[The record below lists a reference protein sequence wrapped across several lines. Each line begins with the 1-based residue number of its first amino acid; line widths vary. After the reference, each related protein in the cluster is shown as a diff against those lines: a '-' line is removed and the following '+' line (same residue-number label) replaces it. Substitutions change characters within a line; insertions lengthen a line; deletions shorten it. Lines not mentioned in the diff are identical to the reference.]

1 MILVFYLLPL
11 CSFGSALSRSRR
23 GQYLRFREEL
33 TKPPSEWEPMVTIIA
48 HARALMKE
56 CWRTLTLCLVRT
68 CPSEVVFVIDD
79 PDDPAAGVIEP
90 AWQEAERHV
99 KLVVAPKATSS
110 SQKVENLREGVLH
123 ADPKSE
129 VFVFVDS
136 DARPSPGWLRALIA
150 PLRDETIGAATG
162 YRWFISEEPTLASE
176 LRSTWNASIASALG
190 PNEKSNFTWGG
201 SMAIRRDVFDRIGMR
216 EKWQGTLSDDFA
228 VTRAMHAAGLRIRF
242 VPQALTASV
251 ESCTF
256 RELFE
261 FTNRQMKITRVYM
274 PQLWLMSFFGS
285 GLFNLVMAAAILIAI
300 LSKANG
306 VPVWVALATL
316 FLVSFFSVG
325 KAVLRLYAV
334 RLALPQFRP
343 ELRRQRFSQYTLWLF
358 TRRSSLQ
365 IASPLCFRG
374 RSFGGNPLP
383 ACLARADRDHDRSST
398 ITTFLARF
406 APNGGI
412 FLLEL
417 IALTR
422 NDCNETCHAHF
433 SLLFCTGALRG
444 SGGLCTEQTGRI
456 RTGSAHAAD
465 GQGTDNNH
473 SRYYRVGAQ
482 ELEDGQTR
490 LVHPR
495 PRQGRRHSPADLARP
510 KKNRDSLVAGDI
522 IRGVRLLGSCPRS
535 RSITNLSSRSR
546 SAAATAKQSGTT
558 RSPATIRTHSTSF
571 RTIGGSTT

>member
-1 MILVFYLLPL
+1 MILVFYIFAALLVWF
-11 CSFGSALSRSRR
+11 SFKSFR
-23 GQYLRFREEL
+23 GGVEYLRFFREEL

-48 HARALMKE
+48 PCKGVDEGMLANFDALLGQDLPE
-56 CWRTLTLCLVRT
+56 Y
-68 CPSEVVFVIDD
+68 EVVFVIDD
-79 PDDPAAGVIEP
+79 PDDPAAGVIEQ

-99 KLVVAPKATSS
+99 KLVVAPKAAAS

-162 YRWFISEEPTLASE
+162 YRWFISDEPTLASE
-176 LRSTWNASIASALG
+176 LRSAWNASIASALG

-201 SMAIRRDVFDRIGMR
+201 SMAIRRDTFERIGMR
-216 EKWQGTLSDDFA
+216 ERWEGTLSDDFA
-228 VTRAMHAAGLRIRF
+228 VTRAMRAAGLRIRF

-300 LSKANG
+300 LSKTNG
-306 VPVWVALATL
+306 VPVWAALATL

-334 RLALPQFRP
+334 RFALPQFGP

-358 TRRSSLQ
+358 TPAIFFANCVAALLSREIVWRGTRYRL
-365 IASPLCFRG
+365 ASP
-374 RSFGGNPLP
+374 
-383 ACLARADRDHDRSST
+383 DR
-398 ITTFLARF
+398 
-406 APNGGI
+406 
-412 FLLEL
+412 
-417 IALTR
+417 
-422 NDCNETCHAHF
+422 
-433 SLLFCTGALRG
+433 
-444 SGGLCTEQTGRI
+444 TEVMTE
-456 RTGSAHAAD
+456 
-465 GQGTDNNH
+465 
-473 SRYYRVGAQ
+473 AQ
-482 ELEDGQTR
+482 R
-490 LVHPR
+490 
-495 PRQGRRHSPADLARP
+495 
-510 KKNRDSLVAGDI
+510 
-522 IRGVRLLGSCPRS
+522 
-535 RSITNLSSRSR
+535 
-546 SAAATAKQSGTT
+546 
-558 RSPATIRTHSTSF
+558 
-571 RTIGGSTT
+571 

>member
-1 MILVFYLLPL
+1 MILVFYIFAALLVWF
-11 CSFGSALSRSRR
+11 SFKSFR
-23 GQYLRFREEL
+23 GGVEYLRFFREEL

-48 HARALMKE
+48 PCKGVDEGMLANFDALLGQDLPE
-56 CWRTLTLCLVRT
+56 Y
-68 CPSEVVFVIDD
+68 EVVFVIDD
-79 PDDPAAGVIEP
+79 PDDPAAGVIEQ

-99 KLVVAPKATSS
+99 KLVVAPKAAAS

-162 YRWFISEEPTLASE
+162 YRWFISDEPTLASE
-176 LRSTWNASIASALG
+176 LRSAWNASIASALG

-201 SMAIRRDVFDRIGMR
+201 SMAIRRDTFERIGMR
-216 EKWQGTLSDDFA
+216 ERWEGTLSDDFA
-228 VTRAMHAAGLRIRF
+228 VTRAMRAAGLRIRF

-300 LSKANG
+300 LSRANG
-306 VPVWVALATL
+306 VPVWAALATL

-334 RLALPQFRP
+334 RFALPQFGP

-358 TRRSSLQ
+358 TPAIFFANCVAALLSREIVWRGTRYRL
-365 IASPLCFRG
+365 ASP
-374 RSFGGNPLP
+374 
-383 ACLARADRDHDRSST
+383 DR
-398 ITTFLARF
+398 
-406 APNGGI
+406 
-412 FLLEL
+412 
-417 IALTR
+417 
-422 NDCNETCHAHF
+422 
-433 SLLFCTGALRG
+433 
-444 SGGLCTEQTGRI
+444 TEVMTE
-456 RTGSAHAAD
+456 
-465 GQGTDNNH
+465 
-473 SRYYRVGAQ
+473 AQ
-482 ELEDGQTR
+482 R
-490 LVHPR
+490 
-495 PRQGRRHSPADLARP
+495 
-510 KKNRDSLVAGDI
+510 
-522 IRGVRLLGSCPRS
+522 
-535 RSITNLSSRSR
+535 
-546 SAAATAKQSGTT
+546 
-558 RSPATIRTHSTSF
+558 
-571 RTIGGSTT
+571 

>member
-1 MILVFYLLPL
+1 MILVFYIFAALLVWF
-11 CSFGSALSRSRR
+11 SFKSFR
-23 GQYLRFREEL
+23 GGVEYLRFFREEL
-33 TKPPSEWEPMVTIIA
+33 TQPPSDWEPMVTIIA
-48 HARALMKE
+48 PCKGVDEGMLANFDALLGQDLPE
-56 CWRTLTLCLVRT
+56 Y
-68 CPSEVVFVIDD
+68 EVVFVIDD
-79 PDDPAAGVIEP
+79 ADDPAAGIIEQ

-99 KLVVAPKATSS
+99 KLVVAPKAIAS

-150 PLRDETIGAATG
+150 PLRDEAIGAATG

-176 LRSTWNASIASALG
+176 LRSAWNASIASALG

-201 SMAIRRDVFDRIGMR
+201 SMAIRRDTFERIGMR

-228 VTRAMHAAGLRIRF
+228 VTRAMRAAGLRIRF

-300 LSKANG
+300 LSRANG

-316 FLVSFFSVG
+316 FLVAFFSVG

-334 RLALPQFRP
+334 RLALPQFGP

-358 TRRSSLQ
+358 TPAIFFANCVAALLSREIVWRGTRYRL
-365 IASPLCFRG
+365 ASP
-374 RSFGGNPLP
+374 
-383 ACLARADRDHDRSST
+383 
-398 ITTFLARF
+398 
-406 APNGGI
+406 
-412 FLLEL
+412 
-417 IALTR
+417 
-422 NDCNETCHAHF
+422 
-433 SLLFCTGALRG
+433 
-444 SGGLCTEQTGRI
+444 EQTEVM
-456 RTGSAHAAD
+456 TE
-465 GQGTDNNH
+465 
-473 SRYYRVGAQ
+473 AQ
-482 ELEDGQTR
+482 R
-490 LVHPR
+490 
-495 PRQGRRHSPADLARP
+495 
-510 KKNRDSLVAGDI
+510 
-522 IRGVRLLGSCPRS
+522 
-535 RSITNLSSRSR
+535 
-546 SAAATAKQSGTT
+546 
-558 RSPATIRTHSTSF
+558 
-571 RTIGGSTT
+571 

>member
-1 MILVFYLLPL
+1 MILVFYIFAAVLVWFSVR
-11 CSFGSALSRSRR
+11 SFR
-23 GQYLRFREEL
+23 GGLEYLRFFREEL
-33 TKPPSEWEPMVTIIA
+33 SKPPSDWEPMVTIIA
-48 HARALMKE
+48 PCKGVDEGMLANFDALLQQDLPE
-56 CWRTLTLCLVRT
+56 Y
-68 CPSEVVFVIDD
+68 EVIFVIDD
-79 PDDPAAGVIEP
+79 ADDPAAGVIEQ
-90 AWQEAERHV
+90 AWQEAQRHV
-99 KLVVAPKATSS
+99 KLVVAPRATAS

-162 YRWFISEEPTLASE
+162 YRWFISDEPTLTSE
-176 LRSTWNASIASALG
+176 LRSAWNASIASALG

-228 VTRAMHAAGLRIRF
+228 VTRAMRAAGLRIRF

-251 ESCTF
+251 ENCTF

-306 VPVWVALATL
+306 VPVWAALATL

-334 RLALPQFRP
+334 RLALPQFGP

-358 TRRSSLQ
+358 TPAIFFANCVAALLSREIVWRGTRYRL
-365 IASPLCFRG
+365 ASP
-374 RSFGGNPLP
+374 
-383 ACLARADRDHDRSST
+383 DR
-398 ITTFLARF
+398 
-406 APNGGI
+406 
-412 FLLEL
+412 
-417 IALTR
+417 
-422 NDCNETCHAHF
+422 
-433 SLLFCTGALRG
+433 
-444 SGGLCTEQTGRI
+444 TEVMTE
-456 RTGSAHAAD
+456 
-465 GQGTDNNH
+465 
-473 SRYYRVGAQ
+473 AQ
-482 ELEDGQTR
+482 R
-490 LVHPR
+490 
-495 PRQGRRHSPADLARP
+495 
-510 KKNRDSLVAGDI
+510 
-522 IRGVRLLGSCPRS
+522 
-535 RSITNLSSRSR
+535 
-546 SAAATAKQSGTT
+546 
-558 RSPATIRTHSTSF
+558 
-571 RTIGGSTT
+571 

>member
-1 MILVFYLLPL
+1 MILVFYIFAALLVWF
-11 CSFGSALSRSRR
+11 SFKSFR
-23 GQYLRFREEL
+23 GGVEYLRFFREEL
-33 TKPPSEWEPMVTIIA
+33 TKPPSDWEPMVTIIA
-48 HARALMKE
+48 PCKGVDEGMLANFDALLGQDLPE
-56 CWRTLTLCLVRT
+56 Y
-68 CPSEVVFVIDD
+68 EVVFVIDD
-79 PDDPAAGVIEP
+79 ADDPAAGIIEQ

-99 KLVVAPKATSS
+99 KLVVAPKAIAS
-110 SQKVENLREGVLH
+110 SQKVKNLREGVLH

-150 PLRDETIGAATG
+150 PLRDEAIGAATG

-176 LRSTWNASIASALG
+176 LRSAWNASIASALG

-201 SMAIRRDVFDRIGMR
+201 SMAIRRDTFERIGMR

-228 VTRAMHAAGLRIRF
+228 VTRAMRAAGLRIRF

-306 VPVWVALATL
+306 VPVWAALATL

-334 RLALPQFRP
+334 RLALPQFGP

-358 TRRSSLQ
+358 TPAIFFANCVAALLSREIVWRGTRYRL
-365 IASPLCFRG
+365 ASPER
-374 RSFGGNPLP
+374 
-383 ACLARADRDHDRSST
+383 
-398 ITTFLARF
+398 
-406 APNGGI
+406 
-412 FLLEL
+412 
-417 IALTR
+417 
-422 NDCNETCHAHF
+422 
-433 SLLFCTGALRG
+433 
-444 SGGLCTEQTGRI
+444 TEVMTE
-456 RTGSAHAAD
+456 
-465 GQGTDNNH
+465 
-473 SRYYRVGAQ
+473 AQ
-482 ELEDGQTR
+482 R
-490 LVHPR
+490 
-495 PRQGRRHSPADLARP
+495 
-510 KKNRDSLVAGDI
+510 
-522 IRGVRLLGSCPRS
+522 
-535 RSITNLSSRSR
+535 
-546 SAAATAKQSGTT
+546 
-558 RSPATIRTHSTSF
+558 
-571 RTIGGSTT
+571 

>member
-1 MILVFYLLPL
+1 MILVFYIFAALLVWF
-11 CSFGSALSRSRR
+11 SFKSFR
-23 GQYLRFREEL
+23 GGVEYLRFFREEL
-33 TKPPSEWEPMVTIIA
+33 TKPPSDWEPMVTIIA
-48 HARALMKE
+48 PCKGVDEGMLANFDALLDQNLPE
-56 CWRTLTLCLVRT
+56 Y
-68 CPSEVVFVIDD
+68 EVVFVIDD
-79 PDDPAAGVIEP
+79 ADDPAAGIIEQ

-99 KLVVAPKATSS
+99 KLVVAPTATSS

-150 PLRDETIGAATG
+150 PLRDEAIGAATG

-176 LRSTWNASIASALG
+176 LRSAWNASIASALG

-201 SMAIRRDVFDRIGMR
+201 SMAIRRDIFERIGMR

-228 VTRAMHAAGLRIRF
+228 VTRAMRAAGLRIRF

-285 GLFNLVMAAAILIAI
+285 GLFDLVMAAAILIAI

-306 VPVWVALATL
+306 VPVWAALATL

-334 RLALPQFRP
+334 RFALPQFGP

-358 TRRSSLQ
+358 TPAIFFANCVAALLSREIVWRGTRYRL
-365 IASPLCFRG
+365 ASP
-374 RSFGGNPLP
+374 
-383 ACLARADRDHDRSST
+383 DR
-398 ITTFLARF
+398 
-406 APNGGI
+406 
-412 FLLEL
+412 
-417 IALTR
+417 
-422 NDCNETCHAHF
+422 
-433 SLLFCTGALRG
+433 
-444 SGGLCTEQTGRI
+444 TEVVTE
-456 RTGSAHAAD
+456 
-465 GQGTDNNH
+465 
-473 SRYYRVGAQ
+473 AQ
-482 ELEDGQTR
+482 R
-490 LVHPR
+490 
-495 PRQGRRHSPADLARP
+495 
-510 KKNRDSLVAGDI
+510 
-522 IRGVRLLGSCPRS
+522 
-535 RSITNLSSRSR
+535 
-546 SAAATAKQSGTT
+546 
-558 RSPATIRTHSTSF
+558 
-571 RTIGGSTT
+571 

>member
-1 MILVFYLLPL
+1 MILVFYIFAALLVWF
-11 CSFGSALSRSRR
+11 SFKSFR
-23 GQYLRFREEL
+23 GGVEYLRFFREEL
-33 TKPPSEWEPMVTIIA
+33 TKPPSDWEPMVTIIA
-48 HARALMKE
+48 PCKGVDEGMLANFDALLDQNLPE
-56 CWRTLTLCLVRT
+56 Y
-68 CPSEVVFVIDD
+68 EVVFVIDD
-79 PDDPAAGVIEP
+79 ADDPAAGIIEQ

-176 LRSTWNASIASALG
+176 LRSAWNASIASALG
-190 PNEKSNFTWGG
+190 PIEKSNFTWGG
-201 SMAIRRDVFDRIGMR
+201 SMAIRRDTFERIGMR

-228 VTRAMHAAGLRIRF
+228 VTRAMRAAGLRIRF

-285 GLFNLVMAAAILIAI
+285 GLFDLVMAAAILIAI

-306 VPVWVALATL
+306 VPVWAALATL

-334 RLALPQFRP
+334 RLALPQFGP

-358 TRRSSLQ
+358 TPAIFFANCVAALLSREIVWRGTRYRL
-365 IASPLCFRG
+365 ASPER
-374 RSFGGNPLP
+374 
-383 ACLARADRDHDRSST
+383 
-398 ITTFLARF
+398 
-406 APNGGI
+406 
-412 FLLEL
+412 
-417 IALTR
+417 
-422 NDCNETCHAHF
+422 
-433 SLLFCTGALRG
+433 
-444 SGGLCTEQTGRI
+444 TEVMTE
-456 RTGSAHAAD
+456 
-465 GQGTDNNH
+465 
-473 SRYYRVGAQ
+473 AQ
-482 ELEDGQTR
+482 R
-490 LVHPR
+490 
-495 PRQGRRHSPADLARP
+495 
-510 KKNRDSLVAGDI
+510 
-522 IRGVRLLGSCPRS
+522 
-535 RSITNLSSRSR
+535 
-546 SAAATAKQSGTT
+546 
-558 RSPATIRTHSTSF
+558 
-571 RTIGGSTT
+571 

>member
-1 MILVFYLLPL
+1 MILVFYIFAALLVWF
-11 CSFGSALSRSRR
+11 SFKSFR
-23 GQYLRFREEL
+23 GGVEYLRFFREEL
-33 TKPPSEWEPMVTIIA
+33 TKPPSGWEPMVTIIA
-48 HARALMKE
+48 PCKGVDEGMLANFDALLDQDLPE
-56 CWRTLTLCLVRT
+56 Y
-68 CPSEVVFVIDD
+68 EVVFVIDD
-79 PDDPAAGVIEP
+79 PNDPAAGIIEQ

-99 KLVVAPKATSS
+99 KLVVAPRATAS

-176 LRSTWNASIASALG
+176 LRSAWNASIASALG

-201 SMAIRRDVFDRIGMR
+201 SMAIRRDTFERIGMR

-228 VTRAMHAAGLRIRF
+228 VTRAMRAAGLRIRF

-285 GLFNLVMAAAILIAI
+285 GLFDLVMAAAILIAI

-306 VPVWVALATL
+306 VPVWAALATL

-334 RLALPQFRP
+334 RFALPQFGP

-358 TRRSSLQ
+358 TPAIFFANCVAALLSREIVWRGTRYRL
-365 IASPLCFRG
+365 ASP
-374 RSFGGNPLP
+374 
-383 ACLARADRDHDRSST
+383 DR
-398 ITTFLARF
+398 
-406 APNGGI
+406 
-412 FLLEL
+412 
-417 IALTR
+417 
-422 NDCNETCHAHF
+422 
-433 SLLFCTGALRG
+433 
-444 SGGLCTEQTGRI
+444 TEVMTE
-456 RTGSAHAAD
+456 
-465 GQGTDNNH
+465 
-473 SRYYRVGAQ
+473 AQ
-482 ELEDGQTR
+482 
-490 LVHPR
+490 H
-495 PRQGRRHSPADLARP
+495 
-510 KKNRDSLVAGDI
+510 
-522 IRGVRLLGSCPRS
+522 
-535 RSITNLSSRSR
+535 
-546 SAAATAKQSGTT
+546 
-558 RSPATIRTHSTSF
+558 
-571 RTIGGSTT
+571 

>member
-1 MILVFYLLPL
+1 MILMFYIFAALLVWF
-11 CSFGSALSRSRR
+11 SFRSFR
-23 GQYLRFREEL
+23 GGVEYLRFFREEM
-33 TKPPSEWEPMVTIIA
+33 TKPPSDWEPMVTIIA
-48 HARALMKE
+48 PCKGVDEGMLANFDALLDQDLPE
-56 CWRTLTLCLVRT
+56 Y
-68 CPSEVVFVIDD
+68 EVVFVIDD
-79 PDDPAAGVIEP
+79 PDDPAAGLIEQ

-99 KLVVAPKATSS
+99 KLVVAPKASAS

-176 LRSTWNASIASALG
+176 LRSAWNASIASALG

-201 SMAIRRDVFDRIGMR
+201 SMAIRRETFERIRMR

-228 VTRAMHAAGLRIRF
+228 VTRAMRAAGLRIRF

-251 ESCTF
+251 ERSSF

-285 GLFNLVMAAAILIAI
+285 GLFDLVMAAAILIAI

-306 VPVWVALATL
+306 VPVWAALATL

-334 RLALPQFRP
+334 RLALPQFGP

-358 TRRSSLQ
+358 TPAIFFANCVAALLSREIVWRGTRYRL
-365 IASPLCFRG
+365 ASP
-374 RSFGGNPLP
+374 
-383 ACLARADRDHDRSST
+383 
-398 ITTFLARF
+398 
-406 APNGGI
+406 
-412 FLLEL
+412 
-417 IALTR
+417 
-422 NDCNETCHAHF
+422 
-433 SLLFCTGALRG
+433 
-444 SGGLCTEQTGRI
+444 EQTEVI
-456 RTGSAHAAD
+456 TE
-465 GQGTDNNH
+465 
-473 SRYYRVGAQ
+473 AQ
-482 ELEDGQTR
+482 R
-490 LVHPR
+490 
-495 PRQGRRHSPADLARP
+495 
-510 KKNRDSLVAGDI
+510 
-522 IRGVRLLGSCPRS
+522 
-535 RSITNLSSRSR
+535 
-546 SAAATAKQSGTT
+546 
-558 RSPATIRTHSTSF
+558 
-571 RTIGGSTT
+571 